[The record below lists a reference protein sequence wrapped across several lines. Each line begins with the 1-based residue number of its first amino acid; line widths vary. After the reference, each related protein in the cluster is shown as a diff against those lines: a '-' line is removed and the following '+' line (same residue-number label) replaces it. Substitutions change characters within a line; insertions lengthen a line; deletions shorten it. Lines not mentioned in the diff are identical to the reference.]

1 MPQPAKVDGRR
12 QRSAR
17 TRARIIDSAA
27 HLFLDQ
33 GYLSTTIETVAER
46 AGVAVQTVYYVFGT
60 KPNLL
65 AGVLDVTI
73 AGDPAPVGTMQRP
86 WVDDLRAET
95 DPTRAVRRLVDGSV
109 AIVARTSPIYD
120 VLRQAAADPEVNVL
134 LDDIKRRRRHDQ
146 RQLVEILSQSG
157 HLDAEVDVDTAA
169 DIVYALLN
177 EEVFQLL
184 TRDCRWTLD
193 RFHQWANSLL
203 VHQLIGDNPTPAKQ
217 HQPRPIRPKPPAR

>member
-1 MPQPAKVDGRR
+1 MPQAKVDGRR

-17 TRARIIDSAA
+17 TRARIIETAA
-27 HLFLDQ
+27 RLFVDQ
-33 GYLSTTIETVAER
+33 GYLSTTIETVAEH

-60 KPNLL
+60 KPKLL

-73 AGDPAPVGTMQRP
+73 AGDPEPVRTMQRP

-95 DPTRAVRRLVDGSV
+95 DPTRAVHRLVDGSV
-109 AIVARTSPIYD
+109 AIIARSSGMYD
-120 VLRQAAADPEVNVL
+120 VLRQAAADPEVNAL
-134 LDDIKRRRRHDQ
+134 LEEIKRRRRHDQ

-157 HLDAEVDVDTAA
+157 HLASEVDVDTAA

-184 TRDCRWTLD
+184 TRDCEWPLN
-193 RFHQWANSLL
+193 RFQEWANSLL
-203 VHQLIGDNPTPAKQ
+203 GQQLLGDNNPTPAKQ
-217 HQPRPIRPKPPAR
+217 GRPRPSRPKTPAR

>member
-1 MPQPAKVDGRR
+1 MPPPAKVDGRR

-17 TRARIIDSAA
+17 TRARIIEAAA

-33 GYLSTTIETVAER
+33 GYLSTTIETVADQ

-73 AGDPAPVGTMQRP
+73 AGDPEPVGTMQRP
-86 WVDDLRAET
+86 WVDDLRAEMN
-95 DPTRAVRRLVDGSV
+95 PTRAVHRLVDGSV
-109 AIVARTSPIYD
+109 AIVARTSRIYD
-120 VLRQAAADPEVNVL
+120 VLRQAAADPEVNAL
-134 LDDIKRRRRHDQ
+134 LEDIKRRRRHDQ

-157 HLDAEVDVDTAA
+157 HLATEVDVDTAT

-184 TRDCRWTLD
+184 TRDCGWPLD
-193 RFHQWANSLL
+193 RFQGWANSLL
-203 VHQLIGDNPTPAKQ
+203 VQQLLGDNPTPAKQ
-217 HQPRPIRPKPPAR
+217 HRARPSPKTSAR